1 VESQDQEK
9 NPFVEVIEKRMLK
22 LGIRT
27 QKALSEIT
35 GVSQA
40 TINRL
45 FKGRGASIDNTYKIL
60 NALDLIDVSGVDQEQ
75 IAIPD
80 LPDGRPIPVISWV
93 MAGKFAEAVDC
104 WPEGVSGED
113 EPVFSRRQLSA
124 RAFALRVVGESMETR
139 YKEGDIIV
147 VEPEIEVVT
156 GDPCVAKVAGEVTFK
171 IYYENGTEIRLKALN
186 PKYPDMVFPKDGA
199 VDFCV
204 VGKVVELIPKI

>member
-1 VESQDQEK
+1 MNGERVKKRRKELGLTQAELGELVGLKKAQISNIETGKRSTPSKNSQL
-9 NPFVEVIEKRMLK
+9 FA
-22 LGIRT
+22 
-27 QKALSEIT
+27 KALQTSVAYLMGE
-35 GVSQA
+35 SDEP
-40 TINRL
+40 
-45 FKGRGASIDNTYKIL
+45 S
-60 NALDLIDVSGVDQEQ
+60 VDPEL
-75 IAIPD
+75 
-80 LPDGRPIPVISWV
+80 LPVPGYPQSRPIPVISWV

-113 EPVFSRRQLSA
+113 EPVFSRRHLSP

-147 VEPEIEVVT
+147 VDPEIEVST

-186 PKYPDMVFPKDGA
+186 PKYPDMVFPKEGA

-204 VGKVVELIPKI
+204 VGKVVELIAKI